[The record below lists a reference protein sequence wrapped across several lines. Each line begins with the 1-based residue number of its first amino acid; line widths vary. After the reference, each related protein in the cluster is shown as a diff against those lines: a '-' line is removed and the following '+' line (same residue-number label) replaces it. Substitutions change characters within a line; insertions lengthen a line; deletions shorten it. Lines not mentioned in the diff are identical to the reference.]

1 MSSATPILFHPEALS
16 GGNSATPQ
24 RKSLQNL
31 DVIDNFLFTTLSS
44 LPDVAE
50 PFFRIILRSVFGY
63 DFPEIKV
70 TAQKVV
76 QGWDTTLHGIR
87 MDAFIETPTDEHGG
101 RATIY
106 NIEAESRKADKLSL
120 PRRHR
125 FYTGLYDVEHLPS
138 SSSYDA
144 LPDFISI
151 VILSYDP
158 FGCGDMFYESRSHLM
173 SHPGVTY
180 DDGIRR
186 IYLYADGALNAD
198 AIRAAGLGDGKNLQ
212 SVIKY
217 MCHSKADN
225 VSGDDTKEMNT
236 LVSDVKAR
244 REVGVNYMRYW
255 DYFASIKR
263 EAEEEGHAT
272 GLAKGLAEGL
282 AEGRAETRLDD
293 ARFHITSSRRHGVS
307 DDEILP
313 DLTGHFRLSE
323 EDALTLLRGED
334 ILIRSAEPET
344 AAVV

>member
-1 MSSATPILFHPEALS
+1 MSSATHLFFHPEALS
-16 GGNSATPQ
+16 GGASATPQ
-24 RKSLQNL
+24 HKSLQNL
-31 DVIDNFLFTTLSS
+31 DVIDNFLFTTMST

-63 DFPEIKV
+63 DFPEITV
-70 TAQKVV
+70 TAQKVI

-106 NIEAESRKADKLSL
+106 NIEAESRKADRMSL

-125 FYTGLYDVEHLPS
+125 FYTGLYDVEHLPGGV
-138 SSSYDA
+138 SYDA

-158 FGCGDMFYESRSHLM
+158 FGCGDMFYESRSHFV
-173 SHPGVTY
+173 SHPDITY

-186 IYLYADGALNAD
+186 IYLYADGALNED

-225 VSGDDTKEMNT
+225 VSGADTKEMNT

-244 REVGVNYMRYW
+244 REVGVSFMRWW
-255 DYFASIKR
+255 DYIESVKR
-263 EAEEEGHAT
+263 EVKEEA
-272 GLAKGLAEGL
+272 LAEGL
-282 AEGRAETRLDD
+282 AEGRAEGRAEARCAD
-293 ARFHITSSRRHGVS
+293 AAFHVVSSRRLGAS
-307 DDEILP
+307 DEDILQ
-313 DLTGHFRLSE
+313 DLTGHFGLTE
-323 EDALTLLRGED
+323 EEARALLDKAGVE
-334 ILIRSAEPET
+334 
-344 AAVV
+344 AVVQ